1 MLGVGVGSMLACGL
15 LSACGGGSSGAAS
28 SGNSSSRSSNP
39 RGAASTSSETGPAP
53 LAAEAQ
59 SKATG
64 DIPDTQ
70 VFLSFH
76 DQQAGYSMQYPEGWA
91 QRGSGGDVT
100 FQDKNNVIHVLV
112 SRGPA
117 PTPASVTAELA
128 RERQSQPSL
137 AYGAPST
144 LSMQGAPVV
153 KVSYSTLSPPN
164 PVTGK
169 RVQLLVDRYV
179 YAHAGKV
186 ATLDLGTA
194 KGVDNKDAYTTMSES
209 FRWQ

>member
-1 MLGVGVGSMLACGL
+1 MIAVCA
-15 LSACGGGSSGAAS
+15 LSACGGG
-28 SGNSSSRSSNP
+28 
-39 RGAASTSSETGPAP
+39 ASTSGGGAATSGGGSTQAAGGSA
-53 LAAEAQ
+53 LSAEAR
-59 SKATG
+59 SLATG
-64 DIPDTQ
+64 DIPDNQ

-76 DQQAGYSMQYPEGWA
+76 DRQAGYSMQYPEGWA

-100 FQDKNNVIHVLV
+100 FQEKNNVIHILL
-112 SRGPA
+112 SRGPV
-117 PTPASVTAELA
+117 PSTASVTAELA

-137 AYGAPST
+137 SYGAAATISI
-144 LSMQGAPVV
+144 QGAPVV

-186 ATLDLGTA
+186 AIADLGTA
-194 KGVDNKDAYTTMSES
+194 KGVDNVDAYKRIARS
-209 FRWQ
+209 FKWQ

>member
-1 MLGVGVGSMLACGL
+1 
-15 LSACGGGSSGAAS
+15 
-28 SGNSSSRSSNP
+28 
-39 RGAASTSSETGPAP
+39 
-53 LAAEAQ
+53 
-59 SKATG
+59 
-64 DIPDTQ
+64 
-70 VFLSFH
+70 
-76 DQQAGYSMQYPEGWA
+76 MQYPEGWA
-91 QRGSGGDVT
+91 QRGSGDDVT
-100 FQDKNNVIHVLV
+100 FQNKNNVIHVLV
-112 SRGPA
+112 ARGPA

-128 RERQSQPSL
+128 RERKSQPSL

-144 LSMQGAPVV
+144 SPIQGAPVV

-186 ATLDLGTA
+186 AIVDLGTA
-194 KGVDNKDAYTTMSES
+194 TGVDNKDAYKMMSQS